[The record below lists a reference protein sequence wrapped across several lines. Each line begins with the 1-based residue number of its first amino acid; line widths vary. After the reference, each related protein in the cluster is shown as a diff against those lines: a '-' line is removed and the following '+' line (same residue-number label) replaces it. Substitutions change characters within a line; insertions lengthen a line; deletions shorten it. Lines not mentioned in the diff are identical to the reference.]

1 MKDIE
6 RRSET
11 MLHDSLQ
18 QIPLLRAD
26 LVKKRQ
32 QHRGKQ
38 RKKLSSNTRLLF
50 FWQSVEMFYTG
61 DQCKPMVKAAK
72 LSLKAWC
79 TTFDLKLKS

>member
-11 MLHDSLQ
+11 MLHDSLP

-26 LVKKRQ
+26 LVKRRQ
-32 QHRGKQ
+32 HHQRQQ
-38 RKKLSSNTRLLF
+38 RKKCHHADKHTSFT

-61 DQCKPMVKAAK
+61 DQC
-72 LSLKAWC
+72 
-79 TTFDLKLKS
+79 

>member
-18 QIPLLRAD
+18 KIPLLLRAD

-32 QHRGKQ
+32 QHRRQQ
-38 RKKLSSNTRLLF
+38 RKRCHHADKHTF
-50 FWQSVEMFYTG
+50 FTFWQSVEMFYTG
-61 DQCKPMVKAAK
+61 GNQC
-72 LSLKAWC
+72 
-79 TTFDLKLKS
+79 

>member
-32 QHRGKQ
+32 QQ
-38 RKKLSSNTRLLF
+38 RKKLSPRKHTSF
-50 FWQSVEMFYTG
+50 ISWQSVEMFYTG

>member
-26 LVKKRQ
+26 LVKRRQ

-38 RKKLSSNTRLLF
+38 RKKLSPNTRLLF
-50 FWQSVEMFYTG
+50 FGKV
-61 DQCKPMVKAAK
+61 
-72 LSLKAWC
+72 LKCFILVTNVNQW
-79 TTFDLKLKS
+79 LKLQNLV

>member
-26 LVKKRQ
+26 LVKRRQ
-32 QHRGKQ
+32 QHRQQQ
-38 RKKLSSNTRLLF
+38 RKKIVTRQTNTRLLLF
-50 FWQSVEMFYTG
+50 GKVLECLILVVTNVS
-61 DQCKPMVKAAK
+61 
-72 LSLKAWC
+72 
-79 TTFDLKLKS
+79 

>member
-26 LVKKRQ
+26 LVKRRQ
-32 QHRGKQ
+32 QHRQLQ
-38 RKKLSSNTRLLF
+38 RKKLSPHRQTQMSCLLLF
-50 FWQSVEMFYTG
+50 GKV
-61 DQCKPMVKAAK
+61 
-72 LSLKAWC
+72 LKCFILVTNVNQW
-79 TTFDLKLKS
+79 LKLQNLV

>member
-26 LVKKRQ
+26 LVKRRQ
-32 QHRGKQ
+32 QHRRQQ
-38 RKKLSSNTRLLF
+38 RKKMSPRRQTH
-50 FWQSVEMFYTG
+50 VFYFLAK
-61 DQCKPMVKAAK
+61 CCNVLYWWKPM
-72 LSLKAWC
+72 
-79 TTFDLKLKS
+79 LKLQNLVLKPGAQQQTQN